1 MCRQAAGLADRHKGW
16 QEAPNVRP
24 AQSATWLSMRNTNPC
39 CRAFALA

>member
-1 MCRQAAGLADRHKGW
+1 MCRQAAGLAPIGK